1 MSHCYL
7 ELLIYT
13 YSDKMSMPLYSTDD
27 LSNFGKNDQAG
38 PVYEAVPG
46 KEVFPEFEDDSP
58 WFYLFTYRSKADK
71 VSKKLQERFQ
81 TFIHKTVVYNR
92 RGKNI
97 IKEEKPSVS
106 GLIFVRGDCCDA
118 IQKFLD
124 TNFPGMY
131 LVRDYYTKRTV
142 SIPHRVMLPFMR
154 ISQLSADRIRF
165 MPNSFG
171 YYSSGHTLVTVTSG
185 VLAGLEGYVVRIA
198 REKRLVISVGSMT
211 VAISRVS
218 KETFENAEE
227 YIKLR
232 KQQQNDASSSNFIHL
247 TPRQME
253 IDSCFFQPE
262 NRIDILAI
270 ARSLDKWITQA
281 KFLVKDGKYSEAI
294 DITMFILEEIGC
306 RILHEGRS
314 SNMDKVQDIIA
325 NICNE
330 IILVLAT
337 MEESAKV
344 PTAQKERIVIEKQS
358 LVIRFPFLPISD

>member
-1 MSHCYL
+1 M
-7 ELLIYT
+7 
-13 YSDKMSMPLYSTDD
+13 
-27 LSNFGKNDQAG
+27 
-38 PVYEAVPG
+38 
-46 KEVFPEFEDDSP
+46 
-58 WFYLFTYRSKADK
+58 
-71 VSKKLQERFQ
+71 
-81 TFIHKTVVYNR
+81 
-92 RGKNI
+92 
-97 IKEEKPSVS
+97 
-106 GLIFVRGDCCDA
+106 RGDCCDA

-306 RILHEGRS
+306 RILHEGKS